1 MFQESIYS
9 KKKLFAI
16 ILILLLL
23 ILVTACSKGQEGTG
37 NKTTT
42 PDKQSTVTLTISA
55 AASLK
60 DSMEELTPIFEEANP
75 GIKLVFN
82 FGASGSLQKQ
92 IEQGA
97 PVDFFLS
104 AGQKQMDALIENN
117 LVARDQSI
125 PLLLNSLV
133 LIVKSDAEGIPDN
146 LEGLKD
152 SVIHNI
158 AVGEPEV
165 VPAGT
170 YTRETLQHE
179 GLWEE
184 LQPKMV
190 FTKDVSQVLTYV
202 ESGNADAGF
211 VYLTDAMTSDKIKM
225 AFKIDA
231 VTHKKILY
239 PAGIIADTKYPTE
252 AKALLQ
258 FLQSNEAK
266 DVFVKYGFTIPE

>member
-1 MFQESIYS
+1 MLQDSIYS
-9 KKKLFAI
+9 KKMRFAI
-16 ILILLLL
+16 ILILMFGLL
-23 ILVTACSKGQEGTG
+23 ITACGKSEEATV
-37 NKTTT
+37 N
-42 PDKQSTVTLTISA
+42 STVEPTEQNTITLTVSA

-60 DSMEELTPIFEEANP
+60 DSLEELTPIFEDLNP
-75 GIKLVFN
+75 SIKLVYN

-97 PVDFFLS
+97 PVDLFLS
-104 AGQKQMDALIENN
+104 AGKKQMDALIDKK
-117 LVARDQSI
+117 LVLADQSVS
-125 PLLLNSLV
+125 LLLNSLV
-133 LIVKSDAEGIPDN
+133 LIVKSDAEGIPDQ
-146 LEGLKD
+146 LENLKD
-152 SVIHNI
+152 VAIHNI

-170 YTRETLQHE
+170 YARETLESE

-211 VYLTDAMTSDKIKM
+211 VYLTDALLSDKVKM
-225 AFKIDA
+225 AFQIDA
-231 VTHKKILY
+231 SKHKSILY
-239 PAGIIADTKYPTE
+239 PAGIIAETKHNGE
-252 AKALLQ
+252 AEQLLQ
-258 FLQSNEAK
+258 FLQSKEAQ

>member
-1 MFQESIYS
+1 MLQDSIYS
-9 KKKLFAI
+9 KKMRFAI
-16 ILILLLL
+16 ILILMFGLL
-23 ILVTACSKGQEGTG
+23 ITACGKSEEATV
-37 NKTTT
+37 N
-42 PDKQSTVTLTISA
+42 STVEPTEQNTITLTVSA

-60 DSMEELTPIFEEANP
+60 DSLEELTPIFEDLNP
-75 GIKLVFN
+75 SIKLVYN

-97 PVDFFLS
+97 PVDLFLS
-104 AGQKQMDALIENN
+104 AGKKQMDALIDKK
-117 LVARDQSI
+117 LVLADQSVS
-125 PLLLNSLV
+125 LLLNSLV
-133 LIVKSDAEGIPDN
+133 LIVKSDAEGIPDQ
-146 LEGLKD
+146 LENLKD
-152 SVIHNI
+152 VAIHNI

-170 YTRETLQHE
+170 YARETLESE

-211 VYLTDAMTSDKIKM
+211 VYLTDALLSDKVKM
-225 AFKIDA
+225 AFQIDA
-231 VTHKKILY
+231 SKHKSILY
-239 PAGIIADTKYPTE
+239 PAGIIAETKHGGE
-252 AKALLQ
+252 AEQLLQ
-258 FLQSNEAK
+258 FLQSKEAQ

>member
-1 MFQESIYS
+1 MR
-9 KKKLFAI
+9 FAI
-16 ILILLLL
+16 ILILMFGLL
-23 ILVTACSKGQEGTG
+23 ITACGKSEEATV
-37 NKTTT
+37 N
-42 PDKQSTVTLTISA
+42 STVEPTEQNTITLTVSA

-60 DSMEELTPIFEEANP
+60 DSLEELTPIFEDLNP
-75 GIKLVFN
+75 SIKLVYN

-97 PVDFFLS
+97 PVDLFLS
-104 AGQKQMDALIENN
+104 AGKKQMDALIDKK
-117 LVARDQSI
+117 LVLADQSI
-125 PLLLNSLV
+125 SLLLNSLV
-133 LIVKSDAEGIPDN
+133 LIVKSDAEGIPDQ
-146 LEGLKD
+146 LENLKD
-152 SVIHNI
+152 VAIHNI

-170 YTRETLQHE
+170 YARETLESE

-211 VYLTDAMTSDKIKM
+211 VYLTDALLSDKVKM
-225 AFKIDA
+225 AFQIDA
-231 VTHKKILY
+231 SKHKSILY
-239 PAGIIADTKYPTE
+239 PAGIIAETKHNGE
-252 AKALLQ
+252 AEQLLQ
-258 FLQSNEAK
+258 FLQSKEAQ

>member
-1 MFQESIYS
+1 MLQDSIYS
-9 KKKLFAI
+9 KKMRFAI
-16 ILILLLL
+16 ILILMFGLL
-23 ILVTACSKGQEGTG
+23 ITACGKSEKATV
-37 NKTTT
+37 N
-42 PDKQSTVTLTISA
+42 STVEPTEQNTITLTVSA

-60 DSMEELTPIFEEANP
+60 DSLEELTPIFEDLNP
-75 GIKLVFN
+75 SIKLVYN

-97 PVDFFLS
+97 PVDLFLS
-104 AGQKQMDALIENN
+104 AGKKQMDALIDKK
-117 LVARDQSI
+117 LVLADQSVS
-125 PLLLNSLV
+125 LLLNSLV
-133 LIVKSDAEGIPDN
+133 LIVKSDAEGIPDQ
-146 LEGLKD
+146 LETLKD
-152 SVIHNI
+152 VAIHNI

-170 YTRETLQHE
+170 YARETLESE

-211 VYLTDAMTSDKIKM
+211 VYLTDALLSDKVKM
-225 AFKIDA
+225 AFQIDA
-231 VTHKKILY
+231 SKHKSILY
-239 PAGIIADTKYPTE
+239 PAGIIAETKHNGE
-252 AKALLQ
+252 AEQLLQ
-258 FLQSNEAK
+258 FLQSKEAQ